1 MLTTVLDLVG
11 ALLVIAALS
20 WFLTGL
26 LGIYAGMLAAG
37 VLILLL
43 SWLIDRRASGKPWRR
58 RKDGAR

>member
-1 MLTTVLDLVG
+1 MLTTILDLLG

-43 SWLIDRRASGKPWRR
+43 SWLIDRRKG
-58 RKDGAR
+58 GAK